1 MAERRKD
8 IKLRIIPDFKQTLKV
23 CPIGN
28 KEKNRYNVSMINH
41 EYEVAVF
48 LCIMF

>member
-8 IKLRIIPDFKQTLKV
+8 IKIRIIPDFKQTLKV
-23 CPIGN
+23 CPIEI
-28 KEKNRYNVSMINH
+28 KKNRYNVCMINH